1 MCDLDVRHVQL
12 IESGNANPT
21 VATLL
26 RLARGL
32 GVTLE
37 ALLERSSLA
46 VQDVRAAA
54 LSDPNM
60 TLTEVVEAYKP
71 VMEIDALIA
80 VRVKSLRL
88 ERDWSQSELAQRAGI
103 SQGAIQGIEA
113 RSKSPTLRTVDAIA
127 TAFSIPPHELLA
139 PPARTTMPKARAGR
153 KQAEPETSP
162 RQRAD
167 TEVGP
172 LCISGPPC
180 HGCPFGY
187 EGAAGPNPKG
197 AAR

>member
-1 MCDLDVRHVQL
+1 MSTREKTEGRRSPWNDAAVAQGLKALANTARSIRLGRGHTLEETAEMCDLDVRHVQL

-153 KQAEPETSP
+153 K
-162 RQRAD
+162 
-167 TEVGP
+167 
-172 LCISGPPC
+172 
-180 HGCPFGY
+180 
-187 EGAAGPNPKG
+187 
-197 AAR
+197 